1 MSQIVVILMLVA
13 LSLDS
18 LARILSCRTS
28 SPRSLQ
34 RPQRRQPIHDWR
46 TEQRRRERAWLN

>member
-18 LARILSCRTS
+18 LARILSCRALS
-28 SPRSLQ
+28 RPLQ
-34 RPQRRQPIHDWR
+34 RPQRRQPIHDWH